1 MFKTYTAFQDI
12 VAAVKAFDEPAYA
25 ATRNFTD
32 GAVSRLSPYISR
44 GCIST
49 RFVFETVVGKN
60 PEAAKGKFVQELL
73 WRDYF
78 QRLLQAK
85 PDLYDNPVRP
95 ETRTSSRSGIPIA
108 VLNAASGISAVD
120 QAITSLY
127 ETGYMHN
134 HFRMYVAAL
143 CSNIAKSGFSA
154 PARWMYY
161 HLLDADIASN
171 YASWQWVAGHLT
183 GKTYIANQENINHY
197 SRSTQHRTFLDH
209 TYEKLSQLPIPEIL
223 QEHTSPILETLLPET
238 PLPKLSHKPVLLYTF
253 YNLDPLWHKNDP
265 CHRVLILEPS
275 HFRRF
280 PVSEKVLDFTL
291 KLATNIPNL
300 IVYCGKFS
308 ELKAAHP
315 NHLFICKEHPL
326 LDFPEAETDARD
338 WIVPEVS
345 GFFPSFSQYYQK
357 CLKYLS

>member
-1 MFKTYTAFQDI
+1 MNKPFTAFQDI
-12 VAAVKAFDEPAYA
+12 LAAVSAFDEKAYA
-25 ATRNFTD
+25 ETRNFAD

-49 RFVFETVVGKN
+49 RFVFESVVAKN
-60 PEAAKGKFVQELL
+60 PGAAKGKFIQELL

-85 PDLYDNPVRP
+85 PDLYDKPVRP
-95 ETRTSSRSGIPIA
+95 QDWTTSRNGIPIA
-108 VLNAASGISAVD
+108 VLNAASGISAID
-120 QAITSLY
+120 QAIESLY
-127 ETGYMHN
+127 ENGYMHN

-143 CSNIAKSGFSA
+143 CCNTAKCGFQI

-183 GKTYIANQENINHY
+183 GKSYIANQENINHY
-197 SRSTQHRTFLDH
+197 SRSVQHRTFLDT
-209 TYEKLSQLPIPEIL
+209 TYEKLAQLPIPEIL
-223 QEHTSPILETLLPET
+223 KEHTSPILETLLPET
-238 PLPKLSHKPVLLYTF
+238 PMPKLNGKPVLLYTF
-253 YNLDPLWHKNDP
+253 YNLDPLWHRDDD
-265 CHRVLILEPS
+265 CHRLLILEPS

-280 PVSEKVLDFTL
+280 PVSEKVMEFTL

-300 IVYCGKFS
+300 IIYCGAFS
-308 ELKAAHP
+308 QLKATYP

-326 LDFPEAETDARD
+326 LVFTDAETEPRD
-338 WIVPEVS
+338 WIVPEVT
-345 GFFPSFSQYYQK
+345 GFFPSFSKYYQK
-357 CLKYLS
+357 CLKYL